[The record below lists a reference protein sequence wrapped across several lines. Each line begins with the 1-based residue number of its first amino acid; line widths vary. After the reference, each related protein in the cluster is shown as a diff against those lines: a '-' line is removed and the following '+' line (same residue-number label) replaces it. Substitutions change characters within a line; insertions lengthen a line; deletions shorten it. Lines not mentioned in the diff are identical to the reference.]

1 MKFQGGESAVQR
13 LMQAYGFTM
22 KKQLGDH
29 LGAGTGT
36 ISTWVKRDYFP
47 GEAIVRCALE
57 TGASLSWLATGIGS
71 EPLGPD
77 KSTVKQDE
85 MLLEFPVK
93 KLFNGNLFNEKP
105 FKLTSYVLEYMPKDP
120 ILILSNSKSW
130 IIEKKF
136 ENIIDGIWLVKIQ
149 NVFNVAPIKML
160 PRQNILINNVE
171 WPLEDVEFHGYATA
185 SLEQLIRDC
194 K

>member
-57 TGASLSWLATGIGS
+57 TGADLNWLATGELSSHVEDRSINSLTGLLS
-71 EPLGPD
+71 MPHKLLKNGTLHDNGLWHIEPSG
-77 KSTVKQDE
+77 
-85 MLLEFPVK
+85 LLEIPK
-93 KLFNGNLFNEKP
+93 KPLFVQTDIKG
-105 FKLTSYVLEYMPKDP
+105 
-120 ILILSNSKSW
+120 W
-130 IIEKKF
+130 IIECDF
-136 ENIIDGIWLVKIQ
+136 EIVTDGKWLLQRADVLTISDL
-149 NVFNVAPIKML
+149 VML
-160 PRQNILINNVE
+160 PESKWLIDSII
-171 WPLEDVEFHGYATA
+171 WPSQELSFIGKISSTINYGN
-185 SLEQLIRDC
+185 
-194 K
+194 

>member
-47 GEAIVRCALE
+47 GEAIVRCSLE
-57 TGASLSWLATGIGS
+57 TGADLEWLATGKGLPEFENNKEKKGQEGNITIPCQRLVGGVLVADGEWITNLSALQLAPEKPLLIRGDTNRWIVDLSIHQASEGMWFLKKGS
-71 EPLGPD
+71 EHTVAN
-77 KSTVKQDE
+77 TVK
-85 MLLEFPVK
+85 L
-93 KLFNGNLFNEKP
+93 
-105 FKLTSYVLEYMPKDP
+105 PKNTW
-120 ILILSNSKSW
+120 LI
-130 IIEKKF
+130 
-136 ENIIDGIWLVKIQ
+136 DKIQ
-149 NVFNVAPIKML
+149 
-160 PRQNILINNVE
+160 
-171 WPLEDVEFHGYATA
+171 WPEDELAFLGRVLAEITY
-185 SLEQLIRDC
+185 

>member
-57 TGASLSWLATGIGS
+57 TGADLEWLATGEGEKYKKNDNKIHSCIKVPCQELNNGLLS
-71 EPLGPD
+71 EVENCFID
-77 KSTVKQDE
+77 IK
-85 MLLEFPVK
+85 LLRHVPKKPMYIVSEF
-93 KLFNGNLFNEKP
+93 
-105 FKLTSYVLEYMPKDP
+105 
-120 ILILSNSKSW
+120 
-130 IIEKKF
+130 
-136 ENIIDGIWLVKIQ
+136 DGWLVELDFGIATDGLWLLKKGSFGATSVNEVSVVPGGNFKI
-149 NVFNVAPIKML
+149 
-160 PRQNILINNVE
+160 
-171 WPLEDVEFHGYATA
+171 EDVIWPINEVTLIG
-185 SLEQLIRDC
+185 LVIRKDCQL
-194 K
+194 

>member
-57 TGASLSWLATGIGS
+57 TGASLEWLASGVGEINRTSSLTRDGHYNERLKLIKH
-71 EPLGPD
+71 
-77 KSTVKQDE
+77 KSLHRGELT
-85 MLLEFPVK
+85 
-93 KLFNGNLFNEKP
+93 NLDDVYF
-105 FKLTSYVLEYMPKDP
+105 D
-120 ILILSNSKSW
+120 SN
-130 IIEKKF
+130 IIEIIN
-136 ENIIDGIWLVKIQ
+136 ENVFLLSCIDKHYFIENYAFKSSEGKWLLQKADIFSISEIEVAPDEKYLIDGVLWPKKEIS
-149 NVFNVAPIKML
+149 
-160 PRQNILINNVE
+160 LIGVVIAE
-171 WPLEDVEFHGYATA
+171 ISKKY
-185 SLEQLIRDC
+185 
-194 K
+194 